1 MQKGVLSTGRERRGM
16 SCTDVTVGIWGSG
29 GGAVSKENAEEKK
42 IRAKQ
47 QEQTKPNR
55 VFT

>member
-42 IRAKQ
+42 N
-47 QEQTKPNR
+47 TS
-55 VFT
+55 